1 MDVKLENLIEKI
13 KQEGIEE
20 AEKQREAVLTEA
32 GKKAEKILAE
42 AKAQAEDMRNK
53 AERDSA
59 QFRQTAEAALAQA
72 SRDLVLK
79 VREQLTFICDNLLR
93 SQVRE
98 ALSPEIVK
106 EMLVKIAEKWD
117 LQQGLSL
124 EAVLSPEDRDR
135 VKELVL
141 SSLQEKAGQS
151 LEFSVSP
158 EIEKGFRINRKDENI
173 YYDFSDES
181 IVDSLKE
188 LVNPVLGEILNKD
201 NG

>member
-151 LEFSVSP
+151 LEFAVSP